1 MNLGKQSPYW
11 QDRMWL
17 QEASLECQN
26 GLYQA
31 RRLPNLTPKKKISL
45 VTLDFLLGFSL
56 YSCEMMMN
64 WVLTGC
70 WIERLH
76 NRMWFRNSNNNN
88 NTSGFTCKFSLFQ
101 NQVHR
106 AVCIDTEHLGQR
118 QQEIVGGTHH
128 VGSFQD
134 ISVSIVIFN
143 KVISNYNALKK
154 LKFLQSCINCA

>member
-1 MNLGKQSPYW
+1 MYLGCILPYW

-17 QEASLECQN
+17 HEASLECQN

-31 RRLPNLTPKKKISL
+31 RGLPNLRPKKKISV
-45 VTLDFLLGFSL
+45 VTLNFLLGFSL
-56 YSCEMMMN
+56 YRCEMMMN

-88 NTSGFTCKFSLFQ
+88 TSGFSCKFSLFQ

-106 AVCIDTEHLGQR
+106 AVCIDTEHPGQR
-118 QQEIVGGTHH
+118 EQEIVGGTHQ
-128 VGSFQD
+128 VGSSQD
-134 ISVSIVIFN
+134 ISISIVIFN
-143 KVISNYNALKK
+143 KVISIYNALRK